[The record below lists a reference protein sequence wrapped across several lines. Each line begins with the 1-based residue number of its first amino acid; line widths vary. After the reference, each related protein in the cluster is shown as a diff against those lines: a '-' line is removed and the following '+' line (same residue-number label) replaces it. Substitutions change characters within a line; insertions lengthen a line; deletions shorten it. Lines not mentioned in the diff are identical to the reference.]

1 MKTSLSN
8 PAQPKQTPQPYSWS
22 TIYQIALEH
31 KKELTI
37 SHFIAIL
44 ATIASVPVPL
54 LMPLLVDEV
63 LLHKPGIIIQTVNL
77 LFPVAW
83 QLPILYI
90 SVILLISV
98 ILRIIAI
105 IFNIIQS
112 RQFSC
117 IAKDIVFR
125 IRANLIGHLQ
135 NISMSEYESL
145 GTGTVVTHL
154 VKDLDTIDTF
164 IGTTVSKLLVAAL
177 TVIGTAVILLW
188 MHWQLGLFILLL
200 NPVVIYL
207 TRVIGSRVKDL
218 KSKENSAFEVFQQS
232 LTETL
237 EAIHQIRASNRE
249 KHYCQQLI
257 ESARSVKDSST
268 AFAWKSDAATRMSFL
283 VFLFGFDIFRAC
295 AMLMVFYS
303 DLSIGQML
311 AVFGYLWF
319 MMAPVQEILSIQY
332 AFYAAKAALIRI
344 NRLNALKQEPH
355 YPHLENP
362 FLNKKT
368 VSLRVEDLHFSYSD
382 DQFAESELAFTRRVP
397 DRTDRHEKVL
407 DGIYL
412 KIPAGEKVALVGA
425 SGGGKSTLIQTLIGL
440 YPPNRGQIYFDEIPI
455 DRIGLEVVRENV
467 VTVLQHPVLFNDT
480 IRANLTLGKP
490 ASDETLW
497 NALAIAQLND
507 VVQDL
512 DKGLDTIV
520 GRLGMRLSG
529 GQRQRMAI
537 ARMIVA
543 DPKVVILDEATSALD
558 SETEH
563 KLHQAMA
570 EFLEGRTTIIIAHRL
585 SAVKQ
590 ADHVYVFE
598 QGKICEHGQHETLL
612 SQNGLYAKLYGEY
625 Q

>member
-1 MKTSLSN
+1 VQAKHPSQQ
-8 PAQPKQTPQPYSWS
+8 AKQPYSWNY
-22 TIYQIALEH
+22 IYQIALEH
-31 KKELTI
+31 KKELVV
-37 SHFIAIL
+37 SHIIAIL

-63 LLHKPGIIIQTVNL
+63 LLNKPGVLIRTINL
-77 LFPVAW
+77 VSPAGW
-83 QLPILYI
+83 QIPILYI
-90 SVILLISV
+90 SVILLISLL
-98 ILRIIAI
+98 LRIIAI
-105 IFNIIQS
+105 IFNIIQA

-117 IAKDIVFR
+117 ISKDIVFR
-125 IRANLIGHLQ
+125 IRKNLIGHLQ
-135 NISMSEYESL
+135 TISMSEYESL

-154 VKDLDTIDTF
+154 VTDLDTIDNF
-164 IGTTVSKLLVAAL
+164 IGNTISKLLVASL
-177 TVIGTAVILLW
+177 TIIGTAVILLW

-200 NPVVIYL
+200 NPVVIYF
-207 TRVIGSRVKDL
+207 TRIIGTRVKDL
-218 KSKENSAFEVFQQS
+218 KSKENSAYEVFQQA

-257 ESARSVKDSST
+257 ESARSVKDFST
-268 AFAWKSDAATRMSFL
+268 AFAWKSDAATRISFL
-283 VFLFGFDIFRAC
+283 VFLFGFDIFRAS

-368 VSLRVEDLHFSYSD
+368 VSIRVDNLHFSYGD
-382 DQFAESELAFTRRVP
+382 DQFAGSELAFTRRVP
-397 DRTDRHEKVL
+397 GRTALHEKIL
-407 DGIYL
+407 NGIQL
-412 KIPAGEKVALVGA
+412 KIKAGEKVALVGA

-440 YPPNRGQIYFDEIPI
+440 YPSSEGQIYFDDVAI

-467 VTVLQHPVLFNDT
+467 VTVLQHPILFNDT
-480 IRANLTLGKP
+480 IRANLTLGKT
-490 ASDETLW
+490 ATDAALW
-497 NALAIAQLND
+497 NALEIAQLKD
-507 VVQDL
+507 TVQEL
-512 DKGLDTIV
+512 EKGLDTIV
-520 GRLGMRLSG
+520 GRQGMRLSG
-529 GQRQRMAI
+529 GQRQRMAV

-563 KLHQAMA
+563 KLHLALA
-570 EFLEGRTTIIIAHRL
+570 DFLKGRTTIIIAHRL

-598 QGKICEHGQHETLL
+598 GGKICEQGQHETLL
-612 SQNGLYAKLYGEY
+612 NQKGLYAKLYGEY

>member
-8 PAQPKQTPQPYSWS
+8 PLQTKQATQSYSWG
-22 TIYQIALEH
+22 TIYQFALEH
-31 KKELTI
+31 KKELII

-63 LLHKPGIIIQTVNL
+63 LLHKPGVIIKTVNL
-77 LFPVAW
+77 MFPVAW
-83 QLPILYI
+83 QIPLLYI
-90 SVILLISV
+90 SFILLISV
-98 ILRIIAI
+98 VLRIIAI

-125 IRANLIGHLQ
+125 IRTDLIGHLQ

-164 IGTTVSKLLVAAL
+164 IGTTVSKLLVSGL

-200 NPVVIYL
+200 NPVVIYF

-218 KSKENSAFEVFQQS
+218 KSKENSAYEVFQQS

-249 KHYCQQLI
+249 KHYCHQLI
-257 ESARSVKDSST
+257 ESARSVKDFST
-268 AFAWKSDAATRMSFL
+268 AFAWKSDAATRLSFL

-295 AMLMVFYS
+295 AMMMVFYS

-362 FLNKKT
+362 FLHKKT
-368 VSLRVEDLHFSYSD
+368 VSLRVENLHFSYSD
-382 DQFAESELAFTRRVP
+382 
-397 DRTDRHEKVL
+397 EKIL
-407 DGIYL
+407 DGIQL
-412 KIPAGEKVALVGA
+412 KIKAGEKVALVGA

-440 YPPNRGQIYFDEIPI
+440 YPPDSGQIYFDDVAI

-490 ASDETLW
+490 APDAVLW

-507 VVQDL
+507 VVKDL
-512 DKGLDTIV
+512 TQGLDTVV

-529 GQRQRMAI
+529 GQRQRVAI

-570 EFLEGRTTIIIAHRL
+570 EFLKDRTTIIIAHRL

>member
-1 MKTSLSN
+1 VQS
-8 PAQPKQTPQPYSWS
+8 KQAKQSYTWN

-31 KKELTI
+31 KKALI
-37 SHFIAIL
+37 YSHFMAIL

-63 LLHKPGIIIQTVNL
+63 LLNKPGVAIGIINR
-77 LFPVAW
+77 LFPAEW
-83 QLPILYI
+83 HLPIVYI
-90 SVILLISV
+90 SVILIASLL
-98 ILRIIAI
+98 LRIIAI

-112 RQFSC
+112 RHFTGIS
-117 IAKDIVFR
+117 KDIIFR
-125 IRANLIGHLQ
+125 IRKNLIGHLQ
-135 NISMSEYESL
+135 TISMSEYESL
-145 GTGTVVTHL
+145 GTGAVVTHL

-164 IGTTVSKLLVAAL
+164 IGTTVSKLLVASL
-177 TVIGTAVILLW
+177 TIIGTAVILLW

-200 NPVVIYL
+200 NPVVIYF
-207 TRVIGSRVKDL
+207 TRVVGSRVKDL
-218 KSKENSAFEVFQQS
+218 KSRENSAYEVFQQS

-249 KHYCQQLI
+249 QYYCHQLI
-257 ESARSVKDSST
+257 ESARSVKDFSA
-268 AFAWKSDAATRMSFL
+268 AFAWKSDAASRLSFL

-319 MMAPVQEILSIQY
+319 MMAPVQEILGIQY
-332 AFYAAKAALIRI
+332 AFYAAKAALARI
-344 NRLNALKQEPH
+344 NRLNALKQEPY

-362 FLNKKT
+362 FRNKKT
-368 VSLRVEDLHFSYSD
+368 VAISVNNLHFSYG
-382 DQFAESELAFTRRVP
+382 E
-397 DRTDRHEKVL
+397 EKIL
-407 DGIYL
+407 NGIQL
-412 KIPAGEKVALVGA
+412 KIKAGEKVALVGA

-440 YPPNRGQIYFDEIPI
+440 YLPSEGRICFDNVPI
-455 DRIGLEVVRENV
+455 ERIGLEVVRENV

-490 ASDETLW
+490 ASDAALW
-497 NALAIAQLND
+497 NALTIAQLKDAIKDHEN
-507 VVQDL
+507 
-512 DKGLDTIV
+512 GLDTIV
-520 GRLGMRLSG
+520 GRQGMRLSG

-543 DPKVVILDEATSALD
+543 NPKVVILDEATSALD
-558 SETEH
+558 TETEH
-563 KLHQAMA
+563 KLHQALA
-570 EFLEGRTTIIIAHRL
+570 SFLKGRTTIIIAHRL

-598 QGKICEHGQHETLL
+598 QGEICEHGRHETLI

>member
-1 MKTSLSN
+1 MQS
-8 PAQPKQTPQPYSWS
+8 KQATQAYSWN

-31 KKELTI
+31 KKELI
-37 SHFIAIL
+37 ASHFIAIL

-77 LFPVAW
+77 FFPVTW
-83 QLPILYI
+83 QIPILYI
-90 SVILLISV
+90 GVILLISV

-125 IRANLIGHLQ
+125 IRSNLIGHLQ

-164 IGTTVSKLLVAAL
+164 IGSTVSKLLVAAL
-177 TVIGTAVILLW
+177 TVIGTAVVLLW

-200 NPVVIYL
+200 NPVVIYF

-249 KHYCQQLI
+249 KHYCWQLI
-257 ESARSVKDSST
+257 ESARSVKDFST
-268 AFAWKSDAATRMSFL
+268 AFAWKSDAATRLSFL

-295 AMLMVFYS
+295 AMMMVFYS

-368 VSLRVEDLHFSYSD
+368 VSLRVENLHFSYSD
-382 DQFAESELAFTRRVP
+382 
-397 DRTDRHEKVL
+397 EKIL
-407 DGIYL
+407 DGIQL
-412 KIPAGEKVALVGA
+412 KIKAGEKVALVGA

-440 YPPNRGQIYFDEIPI
+440 YPPSHGQIYFDEVPI
-455 DRIGLEVVRENV
+455 NRIGLEVVRENV

-490 ASDETLW
+490 ATDAVLW
-497 NALAIAQLND
+497 NALDIAQLKD
-507 VVQDL
+507 TAQDL

-563 KLHQAMA
+563 KLHQALA
-570 EFLEGRTTIIIAHRL
+570 EFLNGRTTIIIAHRL

-612 SQNGLYAKLYGEY
+612 SQKGLYAKLYGEY